1 MTTYLQQT
9 GGKSYIKF
17 ETSWILCTLSNKLP
31 RPGTVLPTGFAAKDS
46 ELQLKKT
53 LRICNFQCV
62 PSLWCCE
69 EWTDLALL
77 PAIVVT
83 CSYWKWSCSAYWTVS
98 NLHAHYL
105 WYVPETDRMRTEQQL
120 NHPKLMWL
128 SQSWRAASHPLFM
141 KIPTGILQHLD
152 EVTDKVAKRMQKST
166 ILSFV
171 FLDVHEGKD
180 SYISK

>member
-69 EWTDLALL
+69 EWTD
-77 PAIVVT
+77 
-83 CSYWKWSCSAYWTVS
+83 CC
-98 NLHAHYL
+98 
-105 WYVPETDRMRTEQQL
+105 QQL
-120 NHPKLMWL
+120 WWCAVIENDPAQHIEQSVICMLTISGMYQRQTGWGQSSNSIILNSCGSHKAGEQPHIPCSWKYQLVSYNTLMR
-128 SQSWRAASHPLFM
+128 SQTR
-141 KIPTGILQHLD
+141 
-152 EVTDKVAKRMQKST
+152 
-166 ILSFV
+166 
-171 FLDVHEGKD
+171 
-180 SYISK
+180 